1 MSHTA
6 LVSDGLL
13 LIVAVLTLLL
23 VMFLFAVIR
32 MGPEPADSAG
42 PPPPGPPPRE
52 LTVPELTAPELTA
65 PELAAPELAAP
76 GPAPGSPVPPVPP
89 ARRPLWTST
98 SPARAAGQSGGAGD
112 AARPEEAP
120 APRQNVI
127 RPPRVSGSPPWEP
140 APKPPGLD

>member
-42 PPPPGPPPRE
+42 LPMPAPPA
-52 LTVPELTAPELTA
+52 PELTAPELTA
-65 PELAAPELAAP
+65 PELTAPR
-76 GPAPGSPVPPVPP
+76 PAPGSPVPPVPP
-89 ARRPLWTST
+89 ARRQLWTSPL
-98 SPARAAGQSGGAGD
+98 PARTAGQSGGTGD

-127 RPPRVSGSPPWEP
+127 RPPLVSGSPPWGP
-140 APKPPGLD
+140 APKPPGLG